1 MSDTTAIADNSDRA
15 NRGLTAAE
23 VAERVARG
31 EVNNV
36 PDAPSRTVSEI
47 IRSNLFTKFN
57 ALIGTL
63 FAIVMVCGAYRDGLF
78 GGVIV
83 ANTLIGIV
91 QELRA
96 KRTLDQLT
104 VINAPKVSAIRD
116 GTLTPMAV
124 NELVM
129 GDVMD
134 LLPGQQ
140 IVADSKL
147 LIGSS
152 LEVDE
157 SLLTGESDPVV
168 KQPGDELLAGSFV
181 VAGNGRAEVD
191 KVGAD
196 AYATKLAEEA
206 RKFSLVHSELRASI
220 DRIVT
225 LVTYA
230 LIPTGIGLFIS
241 QLNRENSSVKEG
253 LVSAVGGVVAM
264 VPEGLILL
272 TSVAFTVGVVRLA
285 RKRTLVQELPAIE
298 VLARVDVICIDKTGT
313 ITSGN
318 MDLANVELFRHVGR
332 DGQDGEDGPD
342 QAAVDTALAAIA
354 WSDPNPNAT
363 QKALQGTYDT
373 TPGWQ
378 ATANVAFSSAR
389 KWSAS
394 SFGDNGTWVFGAPEM
409 VLADQDF
416 ESIADKVDAAA
427 DAGKRVLLLA
437 SSQQQL
443 SGETL
448 PNDLVP
454 VALVMLEDQVRPDA
468 EETLAYFAKQGVTLK
483 VISGDNPRTVGAV
496 GRRVGLQGA
505 ENIVDARNLPDDVE
519 GLADAIDRS
528 TVFGRV
534 TPHQK
539 RAMVQALQSRGH
551 VVAMTGD
558 GVNDVLALKDSDC
571 GIAMASGSEA
581 TRAVAQLVLLDSTF
595 SSLPSVLSEGR
606 RVINNIER
614 VASLFLVKTTYALF
628 FAIGTIFSGAAFPFL
643 PRHLTLVGTFTIG
656 APAFFLALA
665 PNDAPVRAGF
675 LGRVLRIAL
684 PGGLLASISTFVAYT
699 IARHTSDLHPDPVI
713 RLSMER
719 TTATIVLASCAI
731 LILARVARPLAMW
744 KIGMIAVMTAFLAL
758 TLILDPLR
766 DYFELV
772 DPPRGTLIMMAI
784 VIAATAVLL
793 PVVWKLGERAV
804 GWGETIIDRRNDR
817 KAADGVQNAPAVP
830 AETGK

>member
-1 MSDTTAIADNSDRA
+1 MAQ
-15 NRGLTAAE
+15 
-23 VAERVARG
+23 VAERIARG

-36 PDAPSRTVSEI
+36 PDAPSRTVGEI
-47 IRSNLFTKFN
+47 LRSNLFTKFN
-57 ALIGTL
+57 ALIGSL
-63 FAIVMVCGAYRDGLF
+63 FAIVMVSGAYRDGLF

-83 ANTLIGIV
+83 ANTAIGII

-96 KRTLDQLT
+96 KRTLDQLK
-104 VINAPKVSAIRD
+104 VVNAPKVNAVRD
-116 GTLTPMAV
+116 GKVVQMAV
-124 NELVM
+124 NQLVM
-129 GDVMD
+129 NDVMD
-134 LLPGQQ
+134 LQPGQQ
-140 IVADSKL
+140 IVADSIL
-147 LIGSS
+147 LTGTN

-157 SLLTGESDPVV
+157 SLLTGEADPIV
-168 KQPGDELLAGSFV
+168 KQPGDELLSGSFV
-181 VAGNGRAEVD
+181 VAGNGRAEVN

-196 AYATKLAEEA
+196 AYAAQLAEEA
-206 RKFSLVHSELRASI
+206 RKFTLVHSELRATI

-225 LVTYA
+225 LVTWA
-230 LIPTGIGLFIS
+230 LVPTGIGLFIS
-241 QLNRENSSVKEG
+241 QLRREDESIKDG

-313 ITSGN
+313 ITSGA
-318 MDLANVELFRHVGR
+318 MDLSTIELL
-332 DGQDGEDGPD
+332 GPD
-342 QAAVDTALAAIA
+342 SPPQDEVDRALAAIA

-363 QKALQGTYDT
+363 QKALQGRFDSA
-373 TPGWQ
+373 PGWETM
-378 ATANVAFSSAR
+378 ASVAFSSAR

-394 SFGDNGTWVFGAPEM
+394 TFTDKGTDKGTWAFGAPEM
-409 VLADQDF
+409 MLADAAYDDI
-416 ESIADKVDAAA
+416 SDRVDAAA

-437 SSQQQL
+437 STSEAL
-443 SGETL
+443 SGDTL
-448 PNDLVP
+448 PGDLKP

-468 EETLAYFAKQGVTLK
+468 EQTLSFFAAQGVTLK

-496 GRRVGLQGA
+496 GRRVGLEGA
-505 ENIVDARNLPDDVE
+505 ENVVDARNLPTDLGE
-519 GLADAIDRS
+519 LADAMDRS

-534 TPHQK
+534 NPHQK
-539 RAMVQALQSRGH
+539 REMVRALQARGH

-628 FAIGTIFSGAAFPFL
+628 FALGTIFSGAAFPFL

-699 IARHTSDLHPDPVI
+699 IARHTSGLELDQ
-713 RLSMER
+713 ER
-719 TTATIVLASCAI
+719 TTATVVLASCAI
-731 LILARVARPLAMW
+731 LILARVAKPLVMW
-744 KIGMIAVMTAFLAL
+744 KIVLIAAMSAFLAL
-758 TLILDPLR
+758 TLIIEPLR
-766 DYFELV
+766 NYFELV
-772 DPPRGTLIMMAI
+772 DPPRATLIMMGI
-784 VIAATAVLL
+784 VIAATGVLL
-793 PVVWKLGERAV
+793 PLVWRLGDAAV
-804 GWGETIIDRRNDR
+804 AWGEGMLHRRRQRRQGSRRRAGTIP
-817 KAADGVQNAPAVP
+817 Q
-830 AETGK
+830 